1 MAAWAACSAWAAASA
16 AWALAAAVGEGGGVW
31 PSGGGKGSIGVE
43 VRPGARA
50 RAAEGEAGEEP
61 GVLIPRKKMARK
73 NRLIAYGEQGLH
85 IYR

>member
-1 MAAWAACSAWAAASA
+1 MGAARRGVG
-16 AWALAAAVGEGGGVW
+16 ALSQG
-31 PSGGGKGSIGVE
+31 
-43 VRPGARA
+43 RRA